1 MSSSPIKPASG
12 NRYPKLLTKPGRV
25 DLIPEE
31 FESIIEAQG
40 ARVRITPSMMCPNKT
55 SLEDTNHALD
65 CPICFGDEVLDLC
78 DQSIEDWALIQSINL
93 DKKFDVKGIF
103 DLKDAQLTVRQGVR
117 LYYWYKIEILDF
129 SSVYNQLVKR
139 ESGGDF
145 DRVRYNPATSCDT
158 PFYCIDS
165 AGVRYYV
172 NEHFRFDG
180 DRRLRWLNSKRPS
193 VGTLYSLTYPILPTF
208 RVIEMM
214 HENRYYYTS
223 FKKKEKVPV
232 NLPQQALIR
241 WDYIAK
247 GSGSNIPLR
256 VEGNADE

>member
-1 MSSSPIKPASG
+1 MAFKVKPASG
-12 NRYPKLLTKPGRV
+12 NRYSKVVSKPGRV

-40 ARVRITPSMMCPNKT
+40 SYVRITPSMICPNKT
-55 SLEDTNHALD
+55 SLEDTNHNLD
-65 CPICFGDEVLDLC
+65 CPICLGDEVVDLC
-78 DQSIEDWALIQSINL
+78 DQSVEDWAIIQSINL
-93 DKKFDVKGIF
+93 DKKFDVRGLF
-103 DLKDAQLTVRQGVR
+103 DMKDAQLTVRQGIR
-117 LYYWYKIEILDF
+117 LFYWYKVEVVDF
-129 SSVYNQLVKR
+129 SSVFNQLVKR
-139 ESGGDF
+139 EAGGDF

-165 AGVRYYV
+165 ENIRYYV
-172 NEHFRFDG
+172 NQDFRFDG
-180 DRRLRWLNSKRPS
+180 DRRVRWLGLKRPATGS
-193 VGTLYSLTYPILPTF
+193 LYSLTYPILPTF

-223 FKKKEKVPV
+223 FRKETKTPV

-247 GSGSNIPLR
+247 GSGANLPLR
-256 VEGNADE
+256 VEGNDG